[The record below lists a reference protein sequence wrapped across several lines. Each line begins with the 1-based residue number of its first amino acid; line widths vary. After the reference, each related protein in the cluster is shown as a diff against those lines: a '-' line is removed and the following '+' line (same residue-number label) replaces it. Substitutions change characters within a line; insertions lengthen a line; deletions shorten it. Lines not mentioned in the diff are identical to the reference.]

1 MPGIML
7 SSIYPEYNQ
16 SSHACRILLWQASLS
31 KTRFRAGISTDNVE
45 CPKPFIPIYLYA
57 ILVSMQ
63 TGKMDA
69 ILTPG
74 LRYDNAY
81 KIN

>member
-7 SSIYPEYNQ
+7 PSIYPEYNQ

-31 KTRFRAGISTDNVE
+31 KTRFRAGVSTDNVR
-45 CPKPFIPIYLYA
+45 PKPFIPIYLYA

-63 TGKMDA
+63 TGKIEA
-69 ILTPG
+69 ILTP
-74 LRYDNAY
+74 A
-81 KIN
+81 IITIIFCTS